1 MQTALGQLQRGLWQR
16 TKQRCCASRL
26 STLSFVAAAELK
38 FAFVGRG
45 IFPGAPIGL
54 YGGSM
59 ESLHPREQR
68 GYVGLFMNPQWHTMV
83 GC

>member
-1 MQTALGQLQRGLWQR
+1 MQRRCAFWLSAL
-16 TKQRCCASRL
+16 TC
-26 STLSFVAAAELK
+26 VAAAELK

-68 GYVGLFMNPQWHTMV
+68 GCVGLFMNPQWHTMV